1 MARFSHFR
9 SAAASLLRAP
19 FDHEQWLPALAATA
33 DATGSASASLMG
45 ILSSGEMQ
53 FALSPMRSQ
62 CAVRDLLRDWVHH
75 GGNDPKRNPLAARAL
90 SAPLLEEFSDA
101 DVIPCD
107 ERARHP
113 LWDEFT
119 NQHGLPHFGVCS
131 IWRSADSQIVLTL
144 SRTETQGAIPDS
156 ERTTFRRL
164 AKRWHDAA
172 TFLRAIKTDGT
183 KLLTGSLEGLSIAA
197 LVLDGFGRVVA
208 MTEAAQTIVRAG
220 KYLRL
225 KHGRIE
231 AVRPDEDAPL
241 ACAARRCVGSV
252 REKGRMA
259 TLRLQGSRGSTITV
273 RAWPLPRQN
282 DLAFGAAALLILEPD
297 GWPGLID
304 LGLTAA
310 EIEVAGAVMAGEPVR
325 DIAQNRSATYET
337 VRSQIKSIYSKAGVR
352 SRAEFTARC
361 RA

>member
-1 MARFSHFR
+1 MK
-9 SAAASLLRAP
+9 
-19 FDHEQWLPALAATA
+19 
-33 DATGSASASLMG
+33 
-45 ILSSGEMQ
+45 
-53 FALSPMRSQ
+53 
-62 CAVRDLLRDWVHH
+62 H
-75 GGNDPKRNPLAARAL
+75 GGNDPKRNPLTARAL
-90 SAPLLEEFSDA
+90 SAPLLHEFSDA
-101 DVIPCD
+101 DVISPE

-113 LWDEFT
+113 FWNEFY
-119 NQHGLPHFGVCS
+119 NRHGLPHYGVCN

-144 SRTETQGAIPDS
+144 SRTETQGAIPEN
-156 ERTTFRRL
+156 ERSAFRRL

-172 TFLRAIKTDGT
+172 MFVGAIKTDGA
-183 KLLTGSLEGLSIAA
+183 KLLTGTLDGLAIAA

-208 MTEAAQTIVRAG
+208 MTEAAQKIMRGG
-220 KYLRL
+220 KYFRL
-225 KHGRIE
+225 KNGRIE
-231 AVRPDEDAPL
+231 AVRPDEESPL
-241 ACAARRCVGSV
+241 AYAAWCCVGSV
-252 REKGRMA
+252 RQKGRMA
-259 TLRLQGSRGSTITV
+259 TLRLQGSRASAITV

-297 GWPGLID
+297 GSPGLLD

-325 DIAQNRSATYET
+325 DIALNRCATYET